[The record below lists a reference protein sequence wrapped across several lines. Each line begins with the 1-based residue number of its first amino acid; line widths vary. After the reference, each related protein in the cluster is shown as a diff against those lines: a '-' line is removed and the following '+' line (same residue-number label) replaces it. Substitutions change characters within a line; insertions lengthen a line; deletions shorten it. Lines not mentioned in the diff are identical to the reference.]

1 MLHMKMFRR
10 RILTLLLAL
19 AFVPLALGQSIP
31 QAVDKILSPSS
42 TVNGTQTQVV
52 DPLGRSTP
60 RGTVVGF
67 LQAAQSGNY
76 KLAADYLQ
84 LTKNQRASHGENL
97 ARDLHMLMDRAF
109 TGKVNMISEK
119 REGSV
124 QVGVPADRERIG
136 AFQVDSSEYDV
147 VLAREVDPTVGDVW
161 LFSSTTLDDVPDLAG
176 QLKIRSVEP
185 GLPTFLVSHRVLSAP
200 LWIWVAFL
208 LMIPIAYGISWLL
221 IRFARI
227 GKHSWGT
234 WRNHPEPNSAESSL
248 APPATLILTDI
259 LHQIGIAFLGLP
271 LLYRVYYHQAT
282 GVVLVASLGWLV
294 FRWINRWAERERLRA
309 MLGTG
314 LRQGSLILLGQRM
327 FKVLVAIVIGLTIL
341 RILNFDMTT
350 AVAGLGITSLA
361 IAFAA
366 QKSLE
371 NLFGGIMVLSDEV
384 IRVGETCRLGD
395 KVGTVEDISLRSTRI
410 RTPDRVEL
418 SVPNGVL
425 ANMNVENLSRR
436 DKNLFQTKIGLRYE
450 TTPEQMRSILES
462 ISRLLTQH
470 PKVDP
475 TVKRVRFIG
484 FGESSLDL
492 EIFCLILTRDWNE
505 FMEIREG
512 LLLKI
517 MDLVNDAGTGFAF
530 PSRTL
535 YLTQDVGVGNDKTK
549 AAAAAQD

>member
-1 MLHMKMFRR
+1 MKTSRR
-10 RILTLLLAL
+10 QIFALLLAFASVPF
-19 AFVPLALGQSIP
+19 AFGQSLA
-31 QAVDKILSPSS
+31 QQVDKVLSPTTSAS
-42 TVNGTQTQVV
+42 NGTPQIS

-76 KLAADYLQ
+76 KLAANYLQ
-84 LTKNQRASHGENL
+84 LSKNLRASQGEQL
-97 ARDLHMLMDRAF
+97 ARDLHILMDRAF

-119 REGSV
+119 REGST

-136 AFQVDSSEYDV
+136 VFQVDSSEYDV
-147 VLAREVDPTVGDVW
+147 VLARAVDPTVGDVW
-161 LFSSTTLDDVPDLAG
+161 LFSSATLEDVPDLAE

-185 GLPTFLVSHRVLSAP
+185 GLPTFLVSHRILSAP
-200 LWIWVAFL
+200 LWIWLAFL
-208 LMIPIAYGISWLL
+208 LLIPIAYGVSWLL

-234 WRNHPEPNSAESSL
+234 WRKHPERNSAESSL
-248 APPATLILTDI
+248 APPATLILTD
-259 LHQIGIAFLGLP
+259 LFHQVGIAFLGLP
-271 LLYRVYYHQAT
+271 LLYRVYYYRAA
-282 GVVLVASLGWLV
+282 GIVLVLAIGWLV
-294 FRWINRWAERERLRA
+294 FRWINRWAERERLKA
-309 MLGTG
+309 MLGMG

-327 FKVLVAIVIGLTIL
+327 FKVLVAIVIGLTSFKIL
-341 RILNFDMTT
+341 GFDMTT
-350 AVAGLGITSLA
+350 AVAGLGITSIA

-450 TTPEQMRSILES
+450 TTPDQVRSILES
-462 ISRLLTQH
+462 ISRLLAEH

-475 TVKRVRFIG
+475 AMRRVRFIG

-517 MDLVNDAGTGFAF
+517 MDLVTDNGSSLAF

-535 YLTQDVGVGNDKTK
+535 YLAQDAGIGEEQAK
-549 AAAAAQD
+549 AAVATKS

>member
-1 MLHMKMFRR
+1 MKTFRQ
-10 RILTLLLAL
+10 RIFTLFLAF
-19 AFVPLALGQSIP
+19 AFVPLVLGQSIP

-42 TVNGTQTQVV
+42 TANGTQTQVL

-84 LTKNQRASHGENL
+84 LTKNQRASQGEKL

-124 QVGVPADRERIG
+124 QLGLPADRERIG
-136 AFQVDSSEYDV
+136 VFQVDSSEYDV
-147 VLAREVDPTVGDVW
+147 VLARAVDPTVGDVW
-161 LFSSTTLDDVPDLAG
+161 LFSSATLEDVPDLAG

-208 LMIPIAYGISWLL
+208 LLIPIAYGVSWLL
-221 IRFARI
+221 IRFARV
-227 GKHSWGT
+227 GKHSWAT
-234 WRNHPEPNSAESSL
+234 WRKHPTPNSAESSL
-248 APPATLILTDI
+248 APPTTLILTDV

-271 LLYRVYYHQAT
+271 LLYRVYYYRAA
-282 GVVLVASLGWLV
+282 GIVLVLAIGWLV
-294 FRWINRWAERERLRA
+294 FRWINRWAERERLKA
-309 MLGTG
+309 MLGMG

-327 FKVLVAIVIGLTIL
+327 FKVLVAIVIGLTTFKIL
-341 RILNFDMTT
+341 GFDMTT
-350 AVAGLGITSLA
+350 AVAGLGITSIA

-450 TTPEQMRSILES
+450 TTPDQLRSILES

-492 EIFCLILTRDWNE
+492 EIFCQILTRDWNE

-517 MDLVNDAGTGFAF
+517 MDLVNDVGTGFAF

-535 YLTQDVGVGNDKTK
+535 YLTQDTGVGTNKAK

>member
-1 MLHMKMFRR
+1 MRIFRQQ
-10 RILTLLLAL
+10 IFALFLTFAL
-19 AFVPLALGQSIP
+19 APVALGQSIV
-31 QAVDKILSPSS
+31 QQVDKVLSPTTSAGNS
-42 TVNGTQTQVV
+42 TQAQPA

-84 LTKNQRASHGENL
+84 LTKSQHASQGEKL
-97 ARDLHMLMDRAF
+97 ARDLHTLMDRAF
-109 TGKVNMISEK
+109 TGKVNLISEK
-119 REGSV
+119 SEGSV
-124 QVGVPADRERIG
+124 QLGVPANRERIG
-136 AFQVDSSEYDV
+136 VFQVDSSEYDV
-147 VLAREVDPTVGDVW
+147 VLARVVEPSVGDVW
-161 LFSSTTLDDVPDLAG
+161 LFSSATLEEVPDLAE
-176 QLKIRSVEP
+176 QLTIRSVEP

-200 LWIWVAFL
+200 LWIWLAFL
-208 LMIPIAYGISWLL
+208 LLIPIAYGVSWLL
-221 IRFARI
+221 IGLARV
-227 GKHSWGT
+227 GKHSWST
-234 WRNHPEPNSAESSL
+234 WRKHPEPTSAESSL
-248 APPATLILTDI
+248 APPATIILTDL
-259 LHQIGIAFLGLP
+259 LHQLGIAFLGLP
-271 LLYRVYYHQAT
+271 LLYRVYYHQAA
-282 GVVLVASLGWLV
+282 GIILVVAIGWLV
-294 FRWINRWAERERLRA
+294 FRWINRWGERERLKA
-309 MLGTG
+309 MLGMG

-327 FKVLVAIVIGLTIL
+327 FKVLVAIVIGLTTFKIL
-341 RILNFDMTT
+341 GFDMTT
-350 AVAGLGITSLA
+350 AVAGLGITSIA

-436 DKNLFQTKIGLRYE
+436 DKNLFQTKIALRYE
-450 TTPEQMRSILES
+450 TTPDQLRSILER
-462 ISRLLTQH
+462 ISRLLTEH
-470 PKVDP
+470 AKVDP
-475 TVKRVRFIG
+475 TVRRVRFIG
-484 FGESSLDL
+484 FGESSLDM

-535 YLTQDVGVGNDKTK
+535 YLTQDAGVRNDKTK

>member
-1 MLHMKMFRR
+1 MKMFRQQ
-10 RILTLLLAL
+10 IFALFL
-19 AFVPLALGQSIP
+19 AFSLVTVSLGQSIAK
-31 QAVDKILSPSS
+31 QIDKALSPAVPAGNS
-42 TVNGTQTQVV
+42 NEAQPV

-76 KLAADYLQ
+76 KLAANYLQ
-84 LTKNQRASHGENL
+84 LSKNLRASQGEQL
-97 ARDLHMLMDRAF
+97 ARDLHVLMDRAF

-119 REGSV
+119 REGST
-124 QVGVPADRERIG
+124 QAGVPADRERVG
-136 AFQVDSSEYDV
+136 VFQVDSNEYDV
-147 VLAREVDPTVGDVW
+147 SLSRVVDPTVGDVW
-161 LFSSTTLDDVPDLAG
+161 LFSSATLDDVPELAE
-176 QLKIRSVEP
+176 QVQVRSVEP
-185 GLPTFLVSHRVLSAP
+185 ALPRFLVTHRLLSAP
-200 LWIWVAFL
+200 IWIWLAFL
-208 LMIPIAYGISWLL
+208 LLIPISYGISWCAVQLF
-221 IRFARI
+221 RR
-227 GKHSWGT
+227 GKHSWST
-234 WRNHPEPNSAESSL
+234 WRKHPEPNSAESSL
-248 APPATLILTDI
+248 APPATLILTVF
-259 LHQIGIAFLGLP
+259 LHQMGVAFLGLP
-271 LLYRVYYHQAT
+271 LLYRVYYHQAA
-282 GVVLVASLGWLV
+282 GIVLVVAIGWLV
-294 FRWINRWAERERLRA
+294 FRWINRWGERQRLKA
-309 MLGTG
+309 MLGMG

-327 FKVLVAIVIGLTIL
+327 FKVLVAIVIGLTTFKIL
-341 RILNFDMTT
+341 GFDMTT
-350 AVAGLGITSLA
+350 AVAGLGITSIA

-450 TTPEQMRSILES
+450 TTPDQVRSILQN
-462 ISRLLTQH
+462 ISRLLAEH

-475 TVKRVRFIG
+475 TVRRVRFIG

-517 MDLVNDAGTGFAF
+517 MDLVTDNGSSLAF

-535 YLTQDVGVGNDKTK
+535 YL
-549 AAAAAQD
+549 AQDAGIGEEKANAAVATKI

>member
-1 MLHMKMFRR
+1 MKTSRR
-10 RILTLLLAL
+10 QIFALLLAFASL
-19 AFVPLALGQSIP
+19 PVAYGQSLA
-31 QAVDKILSPSS
+31 QQVDKVLSPTTSAS
-42 TVNGTQTQVV
+42 NGTPQIS

-76 KLAADYLQ
+76 KLAANYLQ
-84 LTKNQRASHGENL
+84 LSKNLRASQGEQL
-97 ARDLHMLMDRAF
+97 ARDLHILMDRAF

-119 REGSV
+119 REGST
-124 QVGVPADRERIG
+124 QLGVPADRERIG
-136 AFQVDSSEYDV
+136 VFQVDSSEYDV
-147 VLAREVDPTVGDVW
+147 VLARAVDPTVGDVW
-161 LFSSTTLDDVPDLAG
+161 LFSSATLEDVPDLAE

-185 GLPTFLVSHRVLSAP
+185 GLPTFLVSHRIFSAP
-200 LWIWVAFL
+200 LWIWLAFL
-208 LMIPIAYGISWLL
+208 LLIPIAYGVSWLL

-234 WRNHPEPNSAESSL
+234 WRKHPERNSAESSL
-248 APPATLILTDI
+248 APPATLILTDF
-259 LHQIGIAFLGLP
+259 LHQMGVAFLGLP
-271 LLYRVYYHQAT
+271 LLYRVYYHQAA
-282 GVVLVASLGWLV
+282 GIILVAALGWLV

-327 FKVLVAIVIGLTIL
+327 FKVLVAIVVGLTIL

-350 AVAGLGITSLA
+350 AVAGLGITSIA

-450 TTPEQMRSILES
+450 TTPDQIRSILDS
-462 ISRLLTQH
+462 ISRLLAEH

-475 TVKRVRFIG
+475 TVRRVRFIG

-517 MDLVNDAGTGFAF
+517 MDLVTDNGSSLAF

-535 YLTQDVGVGNDKTK
+535 YLAQDAGIGEEQAK
-549 AAAAAQD
+549 AAVATKS

>member
-1 MLHMKMFRR
+1 MKIFRR
-10 RILTLLLAL
+10 RILTLLLSFT
-19 AFVPLALGQSIP
+19 FVPWAVGQSIP

-42 TVNGTQTQVV
+42 TANGTQTQLV

-76 KLAADYLQ
+76 KLAAGYLQ
-84 LTKNQRASHGENL
+84 LTKNQRASQGEKL

-124 QVGVPADRERIG
+124 QLGVPADRERIG
-136 AFQVDSSEYDV
+136 VFQVDSSEYDV
-147 VLAREVDPTVGDVW
+147 VLARAVDPTVGDVW
-161 LFSSTTLDDVPDLAG
+161 LFSSATLEEVPDLAD

-185 GLPTFLVSHRVLSAP
+185 GLPTFLVSHRIFSAP
-200 LWIWVAFL
+200 VWIWLAFL
-208 LMIPIAYGISWLL
+208 LLIPIAYGISWLL
-221 IRFARI
+221 IRFARL
-227 GKHSWGT
+227 GKHSWAT
-234 WRNHPEPNSAESSL
+234 YRQHPEPSSAESSL
-248 APPATLILTDI
+248 APPATLILTDV

-271 LLYRVYYHQAT
+271 LLYRVYYHQAA
-282 GVVLVASLGWLV
+282 GVILVLGIGWLV
-294 FRWINRWAERERLRA
+294 FRWINRWGERERLKA
-309 MLGTG
+309 MLGMG

-327 FKVLVAIVIGLTIL
+327 FKVLVAIVIGLTTFKIL
-341 RILNFDMTT
+341 GFDMTT
-350 AVAGLGITSLA
+350 AVAGLGITSIA

-384 IRVGETCRLGD
+384 IRVGETCQLGD

-425 ANMNVENLSRR
+425 ANMSVENLSRR

-450 TTPEQMRSILES
+450 TTPDQLRSILES
-462 ISRLLTQH
+462 ISSLLSQH

-505 FMEIREG
+505 FMEIREA

-517 MDLVNDAGTGFAF
+517 MDLVNEAGTGFAF

-535 YLTQDVGVGNDKTK
+535 YLTQDVGMGSDKAK

>member
-1 MLHMKMFRR
+1 MFA
-10 RILTLLLAL
+10 ILL
-19 AFVPLALGQSIP
+19 AFVLAPVLFGQSIV
-31 QAVDKILSPSS
+31 QQVNKVLSPSS
-42 TVNGTQTQVV
+42 TEGTQPLLT

-67 LQAAQSGNY
+67 LQAAQAGNY
-76 KLAADYLQ
+76 KEASNYLQ
-84 LTKNQRASHGENL
+84 LSKNQRASQGEPL

-119 REGSV
+119 PVGSV
-124 QVGVPADRERIG
+124 QPGVSADRERIG
-136 AFQVDSSEYDV
+136 VFQVDSSEYDV
-147 VLAREVDPTVGDVW
+147 VLARVIDPTVGEIW
-161 LFSSTTLDDVPDLAG
+161 LFSSATLEDVPDLSE

-200 LWIWVAFL
+200 LWIWLAFL
-208 LMIPIAYGISWLL
+208 LLIPIAYGICWCI
-221 IRFARI
+221 IRIARI
-227 GKHSWGT
+227 GKHSWGD
-234 WRNHPEPNSAESSL
+234 WRKHPESSSPGSSL
-248 APPATLILTDI
+248 APPATVILTDL
-259 LHQIGIAFLGLP
+259 LHQMGVAFLGLP
-271 LLYRVYYHQAT
+271 LLYRVYYHQAA
-282 GVVLVASLGWLV
+282 GIILLIALGWLI
-294 FRWINRWAERERLRA
+294 FRWINRWAERERLKA
-309 MLGTG
+309 LLGTG
-314 LRQGSLILLGQRM
+314 LRQGSLILLGQRI

-366 QKSLE
+366 QKTLE

-436 DKNLFQTKIGLRYE
+436 DKNLFQTNIGLRYE
-450 TTPEQMRSILES
+450 TTPEQMRSVLEG
-462 ISRLLTQH
+462 ISRLLAEH

-475 TVKRVRFIG
+475 SVRRVRFIG
-484 FGESSLDL
+484 FGQSSLDL

-505 FMEIREG
+505 FMGIREV

-517 MDLVNDAGTGFAF
+517 MDVVADNGTSMAF
-530 PSRTL
+530 PSRTI
-535 YLTQDVGVGNDKTK
+535 YLNQDSGIANDKTK
-549 AAAAAQD
+549 AAVATHGA